1 MFKELAPLV
10 RHRAVLFTMSH
21 VEDDQFRVNV
31 IPKKIGDGE
40 NDALTTPVSVTG
52 TVEDLDKELPE
63 TLLHF
68 VSSHLELKN
77 SLERAKAE
85 MEEASKAARAEARKK
100 SGIPITKKDPAG
112 NSSKPAMAPEAPAR
126 RSPSLPKRPVCS
138 MPRRSLS
145 EPMDRLMEAWSLP
158 PRHRK
163 AMRTRRSCGKRT
175 TRARPKKAT
184 RRLDV
189 PLGTAYLCTA
199 FPGDIHNSCSGVPA
213 P

>member
-10 RHRAVLFTMSH
+10 RHRAVLFTVSH

-31 IPKKIGDGE
+31 IPKKIADGE

-68 VSSHLELKN
+68 VSSHRELKN

-100 SGIPITKKDPAG
+100 SGNQITKKDPAV
-112 NSSKPAMAPEAPAR
+112 NSSKPAVTPEAPAQAR
-126 RSPSLPKRPVCS
+126 AEAPKAASLF
-138 MPRRSLS
+138 
-145 EPMDRLMEAWSLP
+145 D
-158 PRHRK
+158 
-163 AMRTRRSCGKRT
+163 
-175 TRARPKKAT
+175 
-184 RRLDV
+184 
-189 PLGTAYLCTA
+189 
-199 FPGDIHNSCSGVPA
+199 PA
-213 P
+213 PEAVRSHGTDAPAAIDARDAIAASETDEDEEILQEAYSDGEVEEDHEAA

>member
-10 RHRAVLFTMSH
+10 RHRAVLFTVSH

-31 IPKKIGDGE
+31 IPKKIADGE

-52 TVEDLDKELPE
+52 SVEDLDKELPE

-100 SGIPITKKDPAG
+100 SGSQTTRKDSAG
-112 NSSKPAMAPEAPAR
+112 NSNKPAMVTEAPVPA
-126 RSPSLPKRPVCS
+126 KA
-138 MPRRSLS
+138 
-145 EPMDRLMEAWSLP
+145 EP
-158 PRHRK
+158 PR
-163 AMRTRRSCGKRT
+163 AANLFDSTPEPAGTREPD
-175 TRARPKKAT
+175 AAQRPSDESPTDDDEEILRESYADGET
-184 RRLDV
+184 EE
-189 PLGTAYLCTA
+189 
-199 FPGDIHNSCSGVPA
+199 GDEA
-213 P
+213 A